1 MTMIRGLIVGRNRLD
16 RCMVFLYLGVLFP
29 MMDSSPG
36 RLQRG
41 RSSGLRSL
49 PNRNRRFP
57 DGYVPRI
64 VCTQL
69 KAGCVQQGHLPE
81 PQKLLRGDQTLKI
94 EPRMLIPPN
103 VETRELWWSFV
114 VQLRVLQVLVAMFY
128 TAALSF
134 KRSLVTPITSRPAVP
149 SGSCFLK
156 HDRGLCVWRALCTQ
170 ILLYRLRT
178 FQA

>member
-1 MTMIRGLIVGRNRLD
+1 MYGISVSGCSFSDDGLVSWTPATGTVEWPEIIAKQE
-16 RCMVFLYLGVLFP
+16 P
-29 MMDSSPG
+29 K
-36 RLQRG
+36 
-41 RSSGLRSL
+41 
-49 PNRNRRFP
+49 
-57 DGYVPRI
+57 VPRRLRA
-64 VCTQL
+64 QNSL
-69 KAGCVQQGHLPE
+69 YSALPE